1 MHPRIVET
9 ARHQNNGRW
18 LRGLPF
24 PLTQSQRRPVR
35 LPAVRQRPRSAI
47 FAEIFPSATPTRP
60 DA

>member
-1 MHPRIVET
+1 
-9 ARHQNNGRW
+9 